1 MTDNPSNTV
10 AVLGTGL
17 MGAGIAR
24 NLARKGFA
32 VRAWNRTPQKAQAL
46 KADGVE
52 PFDTP
57 ADAARNADIIV
68 TMLKDGSTVTEAV
81 AAALPGLRKGV
92 VWLQLSTVGDEAIDK
107 LAAFA
112 EENGIVF
119 YDAPVQGTRQPA
131 EQGKLVVLAAGP
143 EDKRETAQSVF
154 DAIGQRTLWVS
165 DKPGASSRLKL
176 ALNAYVFA
184 ITHGT
189 AETLAIAKALGVDP
203 ALVVEAV
210 AGGPLDGGF
219 FQGKAAAILKG
230 DYSTS
235 FSVENAIKD
244 AKLVVAALAGKG
256 VQADLVAAGLTR
268 FQRVAAAGHG
278 EEDIAASFLA

>member
-1 MTDNPSNTV
+1 MPPKS
-10 AVLGTGL
+10 L
-17 MGAGIAR
+17 
-24 NLARKGFA
+24 
-32 VRAWNRTPQKAQAL
+32 
-46 KADGVE
+46 
-52 PFDTP
+52 
-57 ADAARNADIIV
+57 
-68 TMLKDGSTVTEAV
+68 
-81 AAALPGLRKGV
+81 
-92 VWLQLSTVGDEAIDK
+92 
-107 LAAFA
+107 
-112 EENGIVF
+112 
-119 YDAPVQGTRQPA
+119 
-131 EQGKLVVLAAGP
+131 
-143 EDKRETAQSVF
+143 
-154 DAIGQRTLWVS
+154 S

>member
-1 MTDNPSNTV
+1 MTDNFSTTV

-32 VRAWNRTPQKAQAL
+32 VRAWNRTAEKAQAL
-46 KADGVE
+46 KTDGIE
-52 PFDTP
+52 AFDTP
-57 ADAARNADIIV
+57 ADTARNTDIIV
-68 TMLKDGSTVTEAV
+68 TMLKDGPAV
-81 AAALPGLRKGV
+81 
-92 VWLQLSTVGDEAIDK
+92 
-107 LAAFA
+107 
-112 EENGIVF
+112 
-119 YDAPVQGTRQPA
+119 
-131 EQGKLVVLAAGP
+131 
-143 EDKRETAQSVF
+143 
-154 DAIGQRTLWVS
+154 
-165 DKPGASSRLKL
+165 
-176 ALNAYVFA
+176 
-184 ITHGT
+184 
-189 AETLAIAKALGVDP
+189 AIAKALGVDP

-210 AGGPLDGGF
+210 TGGPLDGGF

-244 AKLVVAALAGKG
+244 AKLVVDALAGTG
-256 VQADLVAAGLTR
+256 VRADLVAAGLTR